1 MIMGMGI
8 WSHRVTFRPIFCSK
22 HLEPSNEHEVTRPTN
37 PTAIMLAGHN
47 GMFIKRFGSRIQL
60 KMAYLLL
67 AAGTTGDKSR
77 RQTAARIL

>member
-1 MIMGMGI
+1 VQGVPGNRH
-8 WSHRVTFRPIFCSK
+8 SYCDIFCSK